1 MGGRVKKQF
10 QFQFPMPIAD
20 PASRIADFY
29 SATTE
34 VEHGKEIVWERLFT
48 RGGPRKLSVLMCG
61 GNIQYSMID
70 CSGEV
75 GGGRGALSR

>member
-1 MGGRVKKQF
+1 MGGRVKQF

-20 PASRIADFY
+20 PASRIEDFY

-48 RGGPRKLSVLMCG
+48 
-61 GNIQYSMID
+61 
-70 CSGEV
+70 
-75 GGGRGALSR
+75 GGGQEIVSACVRRKHPAQYD